1 MPGVCRFRRPV
12 FRERLRGCVGHSRNT
27 QRHPLAMV
35 DFSKNYFELFGM
47 PVGYRV
53 DTAALAERYRELQ
66 KVVHP
71 DRFANGTEQQQ
82 RVSLQQTTQ
91 VNEAYATLKDPVK
104 RAIYLLKLN
113 GVDMD
118 LEKEITHDTDFLMEQ
133 LEMREQ
139 LAEARQQDDPA
150 AVLEALMSR
159 IDGMIKVLIA
169 QLTMQFETAS
179 EEQLQAAR
187 ESIRKM
193 QFLNKFHAEADA
205 LEADLE
211 DNY

>member
-1 MPGVCRFRRPV
+1 
-12 FRERLRGCVGHSRNT
+12 
-27 QRHPLAMV
+27 MV